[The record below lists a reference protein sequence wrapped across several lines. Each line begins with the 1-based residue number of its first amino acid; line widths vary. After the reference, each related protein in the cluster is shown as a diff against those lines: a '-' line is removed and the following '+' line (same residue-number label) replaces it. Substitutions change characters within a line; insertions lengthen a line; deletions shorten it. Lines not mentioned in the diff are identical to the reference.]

1 MQDQMERFF
10 FILTLQVTP
19 ARRRERQPLQIVLFT
34 SISLQKIEL
43 KFVFCICDILT
54 VFERP
59 FSIRQP
65 EDYCTLRLPHYL
77 IHFLWLVHY
86 TPTNFFYK

>member
-43 KFVFCICDILT
+43 KFIFWH
-54 VFERP
+54 
-59 FSIRQP
+59 
-65 EDYCTLRLPHYL
+65 LRHTHSL
-77 IHFLWLVHY
+77 
-86 TPTNFFYK
+86 